1 MSDLCCARP
10 APIEWDENAPLL
22 LRYGAIPH
30 MWRWGLD
37 FARNCQE
44 DLFRRNAKANLRLAL
59 LSQKSLHEIGAD
71 VRVAYDRGTRGAL
84 KIYRDPSSL
93 DAADHGSAILAHEGL
108 QYRRVTPAEC
118 VALEPALAASQS
130 TLAGGLYFE
139 TDEVGDPNKF
149 TQGVAAWLA
158 DRGVRYRFRTLVRNL
173 VRENGRIAAIETDG
187 PVEADTVVVAMGG
200 YTPLGQSGRS
210 LADIPREG
218 DLAHSIRRSLG
229 RRT

>member
-1 MSDLCCARP
+1 
-10 APIEWDENAPLL
+10 
-22 LRYGAIPH
+22 

-108 QYRRVTPAEC
+108 LYRRVTPAEC

-139 TDEVGDPNKF
+139 RDEVGDPNKF